1 MTSSEHSLFSLPCTT
16 SGEHSLLHRVTSGE
30 QKEGAETSRSGEDN
44 EEIEKTRKP
53 SDETRESPANGL
65 SREK

>member
-1 MTSSEHSLFSLPCTT
+1 M
-16 SGEHSLLHRVTSGE
+16 HRVTSGE

-44 EEIEKTRKP
+44 EEIDKTRKP
-53 SDETRESPANGL
+53 SDETRDGPANRL

>member
-1 MTSSEHSLFSLPCTT
+1 MTSD
-16 SGEHSLLHRVTSGE
+16 EHSLLHRVTSGE
-30 QKEGAETSRSGEDN
+30 QKEGAETPRSGEDN

-53 SDETRESPANGL
+53 SDETRDGPANGL